1 MKKEAKQ
8 MTIKDIEEKSGMPRA
23 NIRFY
28 ETEGL
33 LNPERRANGY
43 RDYSEED
50 LEILMK
56 IKLLRA
62 LHISLEEIK
71 SLHAGELALPDT
83 LNQHLAKLEREEKD
97 IAKAQ
102 KICKIMQSDGVQYRT
117 LDAKHYLHVIEQ
129 TTKEPVELPPSD
141 FIPKVHIPWRRY
153 FARTLDFAI
162 YSTLWNVALIMN
174 VNISEYTKTG
184 NLLDTILILLIM
196 LLVEPV
202 LLCLFGTT
210 PGKWIL
216 GIRVTDNEGW
226 RLTYSEARA
235 RTRSVLLRGMGL
247 WIPIYSLYRLWKS
260 YKADSDGETL
270 DWEYHSEI
278 ILKDERSW
286 RIFAYLGAHAV
297 LVGAL
302 ALSMA
307 MSGLPKNRG
316 NITVAQFCENYN
328 HLAKHYGLDTS
339 SHLDSE
345 GNWTQYGSTTYGVS
359 VGSVSFGGNHE
370 LPDFIFEEQDG
381 VMTGMHFS
389 VLVQGDEIV
398 ASNMEEMFLSILA
411 FAGAQK
417 GSGPF
422 RNQTKSVLENI
433 SGSPFESFQYS
444 VYGVNIACDVEYS
457 GYFYTNLGMLW
468 PQEDVESKYS
478 LTFSMQKETP

>member
-1 MKKEAKQ
+1 
-8 MTIKDIEEKSGMPRA
+8 MTIKEIEEKSGMSRA

-43 RDYSEED
+43 REYSEED

-71 SLHAGELALPDT
+71 SLHTGEHALLDT
-83 LNQHLAKLEREEKD
+83 LNQHLAKLEKEEKD

-102 KICKIMQSDGVQYRT
+102 KVCKVMQSDGVQYQT
-117 LDAKHYLHVIEQ
+117 LDAKHYLKVIEQ
-129 TTKEPVELPPSD
+129 TTKEPVELPASD

-162 YSTLWNVALIMN
+162 YSTLWNVALAMN
-174 VNISEYTKTG
+174 VNTIQESTAVG
-184 NLLDTILILLIM
+184 NLLEDILILLIM

-216 GIRVTDNEGW
+216 GIRVTDNEGR

-235 RTRSVLLRGMGL
+235 RTRSVLLRGVGL
-247 WIPIYSLYRLWKS
+247 WLPIYSLYRLWKS

-278 ILKDERSW
+278 ILKDERGW
-286 RIFAYLGAHAV
+286 RIFAYLGARAALIGM
-297 LVGAL
+297 LV
-302 ALSMA
+302 LSMA

-316 NITVAQFCENYN
+316 NITVAQFSENYN
-328 HLAKHYGLDTS
+328 RLAQYYGLDTV

-345 GNWTQYGSTTYGVS
+345 GSWIKYGGTTYS
-359 VGSVSFGGNHE
+359 GSSGGVSFGGIHE

-381 VMTGMHFS
+381 IMTGMHFS
-389 VLVQGDEIV
+389 VHVQGDEIV

-422 RNQTKSVLENI
+422 HNQTKGVIENI
-433 SGSPFESFQYS
+433 SESPFESFQYS
-444 VYGVNIACDVEYS
+444 VCGVNIACDVEYS

-468 PQEDVESKYS
+468 PQEDVESEYS

>member
-1 MKKEAKQ
+1 
-8 MTIKDIEEKSGMPRA
+8 MTIKEIEEKSGIPRA

-43 RDYSEED
+43 REYSEED

-71 SLHAGELALPDT
+71 SLHTGEHALLDT
-83 LNQHLAKLEREEKD
+83 LNQHLAKLEKEEKD

-102 KICKIMQSDGVQYRT
+102 RVCKVMQSDGVQYQT

-174 VNISEYTKTG
+174 VNTIQESTAVG
-184 NLLDTILILLIM
+184 NLLEDILILLIM

-216 GIRVTDNEGW
+216 GIRVTDNEGG
-226 RLTYSEARA
+226 RLTYREARA
-235 RTRSVLLRGMGL
+235 RTWTMLLRGMGL
-247 WIPIYSLYRLWKS
+247 GIIPFYNLYRLWKS
-260 YKADSDGETL
+260 YKADSNGETL

-278 ILKDERSW
+278 ILKDERGW
-286 RIFAYLGAHAV
+286 RIFAYLGARAA
-297 LVGAL
+297 LVGVL

-307 MSGLPKNRG
+307 LSGLPKNRG
-316 NITVAQFCENYN
+316 DITVAQFCENYN
-328 HLAKHYGLDTS
+328 HLAKYYGLDTV

-345 GNWTQYGSTTYGVS
+345 GNWIKYGGTTYS
-359 VGSVSFGGNHE
+359 GSSGGVSFGGNHE

-381 VMTGMHFS
+381 TMTGMQFS
-389 VLVQGDEIV
+389 VHVQGDKIV

-422 RNQTKSVLENI
+422 FNQTKSILEGI
-433 SGSPFESFQYS
+433 SESPFESFQYS
-444 VYGVNIACDVEYS
+444 VYGVNISCDIEYS
-457 GYFYTNLGMLW
+457 GYFDANVGMLW
-468 PQEDVESKYS
+468 PQEDVEHYYS
-478 LTFSMQKETP
+478 LTFSMEKEEP

>member
-1 MKKEAKQ
+1 
-8 MTIKDIEEKSGMPRA
+8 MTIKEIEEKSGIPRA

-43 RDYSEED
+43 REYSAED

-71 SLHAGELALPDT
+71 SLHTGEHALPDT

-97 IAKAQ
+97 IEKAQ
-102 KICKIMQSDGVQYRT
+102 KICKVMQSDGVQYQT

-174 VNISEYTKTG
+174 VNTIQESTAVG
-184 NLLDTILILLIM
+184 NLLEDILILLIM

-216 GIRVTDNEGW
+216 GIRVTDNEGG
-226 RLTYSEARA
+226 RLTYREARA
-235 RTRSVLLRGMGL
+235 RTWTMLLRGMGL
-247 WIPIYSLYRLWKS
+247 GIIPFYNLYRLWKS

-278 ILKDERSW
+278 TLKDERGW
-286 RIFAYLGAHAV
+286 RIFAYLGARAALIGMLV
-297 LVGAL
+297 L
-302 ALSMA
+302 SIA

-316 NITVAQFCENYN
+316 DITVAQFCENYN
-328 HLAKHYGLDTS
+328 YLAKYYYGQDTFNL
-339 SHLDSE
+339 LDSE
-345 GNWTQYGSTTYGVS
+345 GNWTLYASPMY
-359 VGSVSFGGNHE
+359 SVSSSGQQE
-370 LPDFIFEEQDG
+370 LPDLIFEEQDG

-389 VLVQGDEIV
+389 VHAQGDETV
-398 ASNMEEMFLSILA
+398 TDNTREMFLSILA

-417 GSGPF
+417 GNGLLF
-422 RNQTKSVLENI
+422 NQKEKILNSFPESPLE
-433 SGSPFESFQYS
+433 GFHYSF
-444 VYGVNIACDVEYS
+444 YGVNIACDIEYS
-457 GYFYTNLGMLW
+457 GYFNTYIGTLL
-468 PQEDVESKYS
+468 PYDDVESYYS
-478 LTFSMQKETP
+478 LTFSMEKEEP

>member
-1 MKKEAKQ
+1 
-8 MTIKDIEEKSGMPRA
+8 MTIKEIEEKSGMPRA

-33 LNPERRANGY
+33 LNPERRGNGY
-43 RDYSEED
+43 REYSEED

-71 SLHAGELALPDT
+71 SLHTGEHALLDT
-83 LNQHLAKLEREEKD
+83 LNQHLAKLEKEEKD

-102 KICKIMQSDGVQYRT
+102 KVCKVMQSDGVQYQT
-117 LDAKHYLHVIEQ
+117 LDAKHYLKVIEQ
-129 TTKEPVELPPSD
+129 TTKEPVELPASD

-174 VNISEYTKTG
+174 VNTIQESTAVG
-184 NLLDTILILLIM
+184 NLLEDILILLIM

-216 GIRVTDNEGW
+216 GIRVTDNEGR

-235 RTRSVLLRGMGL
+235 RTRSVLLRGVGL
-247 WIPIYSLYRLWKS
+247 WLPIYSLYRLWKS

-278 ILKDERSW
+278 TLKDERGW
-286 RIFAYLGAHAV
+286 RIFAYLGARAALIGMLV
-297 LVGAL
+297 L
-302 ALSMA
+302 SIA

-316 NITVAQFCENYN
+316 DITVAQFCENYN
-328 HLAKHYGLDTS
+328 RLAKYYDMDTV

-345 GNWTQYGSTTYGVS
+345 GNWTQYGSTMYGAS
-359 VGSVSFGGNHE
+359 FGSVSFGGNHE

-381 VMTGMHFS
+381 IMTGMHFS
-389 VLVQGDEIV
+389 VHVQGHEIV
-398 ASNMEEMFLSILA
+398 ATNMEELFLSILA

-422 RNQTKSVLENI
+422 HNQTKDVIENI
-433 SGSPFESFQYS
+433 SESPFESFQYS

-468 PQEDVESKYS
+468 PQEDLEHYYS
-478 LTFSMQKETP
+478 LTFSMEKEEP

>member
-1 MKKEAKQ
+1 
-8 MTIKDIEEKSGMPRA
+8 MTIKEIEEKSGMPRA

-43 RDYSEED
+43 RDYSDED

-71 SLHAGELALPDT
+71 SLHAGERALPDT

-102 KICKIMQSDGVQYRT
+102 KICKVMQSDGVQYRT
-117 LDAKHYLHVIEQ
+117 LDAKHYLNVIEQ

-216 GIRVTDNEGW
+216 GIRVTDNEGR
-226 RLTYSEARA
+226 RLTYSEAWA
-235 RTRSVLLRGMGL
+235 RTRSVLFRGMGL
-247 WIPIYSLYRLWKS
+247 SIPIYSLYRLWKS
-260 YKADSDGETL
+260 YKAESNGETL

-278 ILKDERSW
+278 TLKDERGW
-286 RIFAYLGAHAV
+286 RIFAYLGARAV
-297 LVGAL
+297 LIGML
-302 ALSMA
+302 LLSIA

-328 HLAKHYGLDTS
+328 RLAKYYGMDTV

-345 GNWTQYGSTTYGVS
+345 GNWTQYGSTIY
-359 VGSVSFGGNHE
+359 SVSSSGQYE
-370 LPDFIFEEQDG
+370 LPDLIFEEQDG
-381 VMTGMHFS
+381 VMTGMHFY
-389 VLVQGDEIV
+389 VHAQGDETV
-398 ASNMEEMFLSILA
+398 KDNTREMFLSILA

-417 GSGPF
+417 G
-422 RNQTKSVLENI
+422 N
-433 SGSPFESFQYS
+433 GSFLHQKEIILNSFPESPLESFHYS
-444 VYGVNIACDVEYS
+444 FYGVNIACDVEYS
-457 GYFYTNLGMLW
+457 GYFNTYIGKLL
-468 PQEDVESKYS
+468 PFDDVESYYS
-478 LTFSMQKETP
+478 LTFSMEKEAP